1 MDEVLN
7 ALIELLAHHDAHCR
21 LRVGHK
27 PCGHPDTSDSRA
39 LAVLRARAIV
49 AAATR

>member
-1 MDEVLN
+1 MDEVLH
-7 ALIELLAHHDAHCR
+7 ALIELLAHHDANCR
-21 LRVGHK
+21 LNVGNK
-27 PCGHPDTSDSRA
+27 PCGHPDTTDSRA

>member
-1 MDEVLN
+1 MDEVLH

-21 LRVGHK
+21 LKMGNK
-27 PCGHPDTSDSRA
+27 PCGHPDTTDSRA
-39 LAVLRARAIV
+39 LVVLRARAIV